1 MSFSSSVI
9 SPLPWL
15 AIAWVATVVVVAVLI
30 YLIARAVLDRTDPH
44 RLPEVLNALTPLLTG
59 VARALT
65 HLPSSPPVDQKPSS
79 SAPVGQTEDTAPKS
93 AGEAS

>member
-30 YLIARAVLDRTDPH
+30 YLIARAVLDRPTHTD
-44 RLPEVLNALTPLLTG
+44 
-59 VARALT
+59 
-65 HLPSSPPVDQKPSS
+65 SQKY
-79 SAPVGQTEDTAPKS
+79 
-93 AGEAS
+93 